1 MHPYDIQNLV
11 ILLLFI
17 MLVAALPPTDK
28 PDAPRYPITK
38 ERT

>member
-17 MLVAALPPTDK
+17 MLVAALPPVDK
-28 PDAPRYPITK
+28 LDVPHPPITK